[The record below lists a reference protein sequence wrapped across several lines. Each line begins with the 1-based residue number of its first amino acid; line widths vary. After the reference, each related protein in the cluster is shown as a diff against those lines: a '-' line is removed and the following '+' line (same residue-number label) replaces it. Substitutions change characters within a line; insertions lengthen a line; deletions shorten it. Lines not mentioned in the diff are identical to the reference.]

1 MTEEFI
7 LAEINKIKTEID
19 IVENE
24 ITLMRAES
32 GKFVDLDNPV
42 RFEIYKRLVDRR
54 KSLQNAK
61 NLWAKKLPQVSTQGN
76 KLMVSYVCIDRQ

>member
-7 LAEINKIKTEID
+7 LAEINKIKTELD
-19 IVENE
+19 VVGKE
-24 ITLMRAES
+24 ITLMCAEF
-32 GKFVDLDNPV
+32 GKLVDNPV